1 MVGQVSTKS
10 RPHAGAGFPWRK
22 PSRVS
27 GAVRSYVYGS
37 YVDELLAILPAS
49 GVVGERKFVHANHLY
64 SVAALTDN
72 AGAVVERY
80 RYDAYGQR
88 IVLAGDGVTLRWGSS
103 YGNQVGF
110 TGRYQDKETGLWYF
124 RARYY
129 SGSLGRFVSRDPW
142 RIHGE
147 SENYSGQCSS
157 PAGGDGYGDGHS
169 LYASYFVPNLM
180 DPFGMAKQTDAKTL
194 PDWRPNPNGG
204 GQIGGGTNPAGSV
217 ASIEAEVEYPD
228 DKCDGDIKITLVV
241 KANGNTVTNNFLSTL
256 TTSSQITVTPG
267 TGKYDANAGSYTASG
282 SDKMTCSSACCA
294 VDKKGNIKI
303 SALTREIYADW
314 TVKYT
319 GTTTDCKATPTATI
333 TIGFK

>member
-72 AGAVVERY
+72 SGAVVERY

-110 TGRYQDKETGLWYF
+110 TGRYLDKETGLWYF

-129 SGSLGRFVSRDPW
+129 SGSLGRFVSRDPLT
-142 RIHGE
+142 
-147 SENYSGQCSS
+147 YV
-157 PAGGDGYGDGHS
+157 DGMS
-169 LYASYFVPNLM
+169 LYTAYYVPNAL
-180 DPFGMAKQTDAKTL
+180 DPSGLCSEYDDYVCEYSCEKCKEGEKKRSCTKYSDLKSNWVRVQGGAIGEQHVRALTETLLNAANHAGLSRLLGRLGGLTDNVADWYVVHSWTEKYKECVCGSGGSWSGPTEKTEFKTQG
-194 PDWRPNPNGG
+194 PDKL
-204 GQIGGGTNPAGSV
+204 
-217 ASIEAEVEYPD
+217 D
-228 DKCDGDIKITLVV
+228 DE
-241 KANGNTVTNNFLSTL
+241 NGNSHF
-256 TTSSQITVTPG
+256 TPG
-267 TGKYDANAGSYTASG
+267 EINMPADGRASNHPHPKTGQG
-282 SDKMTCSSACCA
+282 CCQ
-294 VDKKGNIKI
+294 
-303 SALTREIYADW
+303 
-314 TVKYT
+314 
-319 GTTTDCKATPTATI
+319 
-333 TIGFK
+333 